1 VPKRKAKAAA
11 VKAKAKTKTKAK
23 AAASRPAAGGMPS
36 TSRVRQWVKQSPF
49 VTPKGMQVKR
59 TTDHGKPALL
69 VSFPLPHIDWQK
81 ELTEAEIAVVHD
93 VLAGLSNA
101 EIGDKRGTALRT
113 VANQVAAI
121 FRKLGVSS
129 RLELS
134 LYVLTDR
141 ATLRRR

>member
-1 VPKRKAKAAA
+1 
-11 VKAKAKTKTKAK
+11 
-23 AAASRPAAGGMPS
+23 MPS
-36 TSRVRQWVKQSPF
+36 TGRVRQWVKQSPF
-49 VTPKGMQVKR
+49 VLPKGMTVKR

-69 VSFPLPHIDWQK
+69 VSFPLPQIDWQK

-101 EIGDKRGTALRT
+101 EIGEKRGTALRT

>member
-1 VPKRKAKAAA
+1 MKV
-11 VKAKAKTKTKAK
+11 AKTSEKGKT
-23 AAASRPAAGGMPS
+23 
-36 TSRVRQWVKQSPF
+36 VLV
-49 VTPKGMQVKR
+49 
-59 TTDHGKPALL
+59 
-69 VSFPLPHIDWQK
+69 VSFPVPDIDWQK
-81 ELTEAEIAVVHD
+81 ELTEAETAVVHD

-134 LYVLTDR
+134 LYVLSDR

>member
-1 VPKRKAKAAA
+1 
-11 VKAKAKTKTKAK
+11 
-23 AAASRPAAGGMPS
+23 MPS
-36 TSRVRQWVKQSPF
+36 TGRVRQWVKQSPF
-49 VTPKGMQVKR
+49 RTPPGMQVKR

-69 VSFPLPHIDWQK
+69 VSFPLPDIDWQK

-101 EIGDKRGTALRT
+101 EIGEKRGTALRT

-134 LYVLTDR
+134 LCVLTDR

>member
-1 VPKRKAKAAA
+1 VPKRKTRTAK
-11 VKAKAKTKTKAK
+11 KAKS
-23 AAASRPAAGGMPS
+23 AARRPAPGLPS
-36 TSRVRQWVKQSPF
+36 TGRVRQWVKESPF
-49 VTPKGMQVKR
+49 VLPKGIQVKR

-69 VSFPLPHIDWQK
+69 VSFPLPQIDWQK

>member
-1 VPKRKAKAAA
+1 MRRAGVRRSKAKAPRSGSQG
-11 VKAKAKTKTKAK
+11 KTPRSSGPLTT
-23 AAASRPAAGGMPS
+23 PS
-36 TSRVRQWVKQSPF
+36 TGRVRQWVKQSPF
-49 VTPKGMQVKR
+49 RIPKGMKVTR
-59 TTDHGKPALL
+59 TSEKGKAVLV
-69 VSFPLPHIDWQK
+69 VSFPVPDIDWQK

-134 LYVLTDR
+134 LYVLSDR

>member
-1 VPKRKAKAAA
+1 MPKKKAKAPR
-11 VKAKAKTKTKAK
+11 AKKSGTRTATAR
-23 AAASRPAAGGMPS
+23 RPAEQTPS
-36 TSRVRQWVKQSPF
+36 TGRVRQWVKQSPF
-49 VTPKGMQVKR
+49 RMPPGMQVKR

-69 VSFPLPHIDWQK
+69 VSFPMPDIDWQK
-81 ELTEAEIAVVHD
+81 ELTEAEISVVHD

-134 LYVLTDR
+134 LCVLTDR